1 MLIIFGPMLCY
12 FLLMLYVALI
22 GAAGDNALS
31 EYLIILSWY
40 YQILIAYIIVKKITK
55 K

>member
-1 MLIIFGPMLCY
+1 MLLIFGPLICY

-31 EYLIILSWY
+31 EYLIILNWY
-40 YQILIAYIIVKKITK
+40 YQILISYIIVKKITK